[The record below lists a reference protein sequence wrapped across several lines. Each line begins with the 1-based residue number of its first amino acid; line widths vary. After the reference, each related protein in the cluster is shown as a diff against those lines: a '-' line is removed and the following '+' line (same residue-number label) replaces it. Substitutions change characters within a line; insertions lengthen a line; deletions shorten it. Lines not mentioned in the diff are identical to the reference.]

1 MNEHEFLNY
10 LPTPEEKYFMGIATV
25 RLYGR
30 IILKYKIVE
39 KKDGTGYFV
48 APPNYRLPIGDGDY
62 KYVDAFMID
71 SRSEHDDLLQLVRD
85 GVNQSTNPRA
95 QQTAPQQQQ
104 ATQGH
109 HQTGSFHPDLE
120 ACPF

>member
-10 LPTPEEKYFMGIATV
+10 LETPTERYFKGIATV

-39 KKDGTGYFV
+39 KKDGTGFFV
-48 APPNYRLPIGDGDY
+48 APPNYRIPTGDGSH
-62 KYVDAFMID
+62 KYMDAFMID
-71 SRSEHDDLLQLVRD
+71 SRSEHDELLQLVRN

-95 QQTAPQQQQ
+95 TQAPQQQQ
-104 ATQGH
+104 ATQG
-109 HQTGSFHPDLE
+109 QQQAGSFQPDLD